1 MAKFISCRNPVSG
14 ASLKRRLS
22 GTVVFHHNGSWEDVK
37 FVRVHGGWT
46 RERVDIC
53 SSPVVEVVVSSAA
66 VADECNH
73 AFGCAQSWAEV
84 Y

>member
-1 MAKFISCRNPVSG
+1 MTRFISRRNTITPG
-14 ASLKRRLS
+14 ALKRKPL
-22 GTVVFHHNGSWEDVK
+22 GTVIRHHNGSWEDVK
-37 FVRVHGGWT
+37 FTRVEGGWI
-46 RERVDIC
+46 REREDIVDLR
-53 SSPVVEVVVSSAA
+53 PEVVSSVS